1 MLHRLQKLLC
11 AVLALTMM
19 LASACPARAASAQV
33 RINNGSARVY
43 QSPSTGS
50 ASVAVSQGLQ
60 MTVTGVSGGWARV
73 SYKGRTGYTPAGN
86 LDLANGITAY
96 ANRACR
102 VYKSPSTGSASVA
115 VSVNARM
122 YVVGKS
128 GGFYRV
134 KNSSGVTGY
143 IPTGCLSK
151 TRVSTASG
159 SGSGSWKSRV
169 IAMDWFKGGE
179 NVLKKGQYGYIYD
192 IKSGYT
198 IRIKRMGGSNHADVE
213 PATKSDTAKLYAMCG
228 GSYSWDSRPVILYAS
243 GKFVACAI
251 NTMPH
256 GDQTISNNGFNGQ
269 FCLHMVNSLTH
280 GSQKVNSSHQS
291 AIKAAYYWAH

>member
-1 MLHRLQKLLC
+1 MLRRLQKLLC

-33 RINNGSARVY
+33 RIISGSARVY

-50 ASVAVSQGLQ
+50 ASVAVAQGLQ

-86 LDLANGITAY
+86 LELVNGITGY

-128 GGFYRV
+128 GSFYRV
-134 KNSSGVTGY
+134 KNSSGMTGF
-143 IPTGCLSK
+143 IPTGCLSR
-151 TRVSTASG
+151 TPVSTAS
-159 SGSGSWKSRV
+159 SSGSWKSRV
-169 IAMDWFKGGE
+169 IAMDWFKGGQ
-179 NVLKKGQYGYIYD
+179 NVLKRGQYGYIYD

-213 PATKSDTAKLYAMCG
+213 PATKADTAKIYAMCG
-228 GSYSWDSRPVILYAS
+228 KTYSWDSRPVILYAN

-256 GDQTISNNGFNGQ
+256 GDQTISNNGYNGQ

-280 GSQKVNSSHQS
+280 GSQKVNANHQS